1 MFFDLNSVLTTVIL
15 CLITSWFI
23 DKVYAPIWV
32 ERARYK
38 YADVADIRKSLIWAG
53 AYGVL
58 STVTLGTFLQYPYM
72 STAIGFFA
80 FLAALSAQ
88 FDQRSHLV
96 PMELSNLTV
105 LSSVILG
112 AVGLLTGGRIVLD
125 TLEENRLS
133 DSLVN
138 LLIYSG
144 FIFAIFFWS
153 YVLAPFLRM
162 RIPIGYADI
171 VFFFS
176 AGLVMS
182 WYVGIIGMM
191 LMFVI
196 ANLIMFGEVIWK
208 RLVVKTI
215 SGKSQGVPALP
226 AYSVAVVLA
235 PIVLFVTS

>member
-23 DKVYAPIWV
+23 DRFYAPTWV

-38 YADVADIRKSLIWAG
+38 YVDVADVRKSLIWAG

-58 STVTLGTFLQYPYM
+58 TSVTLGVFLQNAYM

-80 FLAALSAQ
+80 FIAAFSAQ
-88 FDQRSHLV
+88 SDQRSHLV
-96 PMELSNLTV
+96 PVELLNFTI

-112 AVGLLTGGRIVLD
+112 AVGLFTGERIILD
-125 TLEENRLS
+125 TFEENRLS

-144 FIFAIFFWS
+144 LIFAMFFWA
-153 YVLAPFLRM
+153 YVIAPFLRM
-162 RIPIGYADI
+162 RVPIGLADI

-176 AGLVMS
+176 SGLVMS

-196 ANLIMFGEVIWK
+196 ANLVMFGEVIWK

-235 PIVLFVTS
+235 PIVLVVTS